1 MWKQYVRYVKITLYN
16 VSDLLRQQ
24 VNSTGAIRN
33 NGSSIYSILEDR
45 CVFIFIVRGVHVW
58 CQLRQTSQQP
68 LSDFALKEGHVEVPA
83 SLHAVFRAPFQL
95 QKTDRHALHVRIQ
108 SYTYNQYIYIYIMKK
123 HKCIYIYTKV
133 YIYIQRICKWHLCTY
148 QCACEL
154 QRLHTHS
161 VRPTHCIK
169 KWHS

>member
-108 SYTYNQYIYIYIMKK
+108 SYTYNQYIYILWKK
-123 HKCIYIYTKV
+123 NINV
-133 YIYIQRICKWHLCTY
+133 YIYIYKSIYIYIYSVYVSGICV
-148 QCACEL
+148 
-154 QRLHTHS
+154 HTHS